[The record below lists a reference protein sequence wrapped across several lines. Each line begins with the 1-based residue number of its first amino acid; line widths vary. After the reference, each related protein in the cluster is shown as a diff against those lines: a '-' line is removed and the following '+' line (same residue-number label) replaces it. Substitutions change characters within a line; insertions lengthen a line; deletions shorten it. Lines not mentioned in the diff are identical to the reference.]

1 MRAMILAAGRGER
14 MGALTAKRPKPLL
27 KVGDSYLI
35 EYAIKQC
42 QRAHITD
49 IVINV
54 AYHADQLQAA
64 LGDGSRYGVNIIYS
78 IESERLETGGG
89 IVKAL
94 PLLGNEPFVVLS
106 GDVISTY
113 SLLNLPV
120 LRNTLAHL
128 VLVPNP
134 DFHPQGDFGLV
145 NSLVAFDT
153 LPSYTF
159 GNISVLHPDLFLGCE
174 ATYFPL
180 SQVLFPAIQK
190 QRISGEIYKG
200 PWYNVGNP
208 SQLASIQSLAS
219 PDFLYA

>member
-14 MGALTAKRPKPLL
+14 MGALTETLPKPLL
-27 KVGDSYLI
+27 KVGDHFLI

-42 QRAHITD
+42 QRANITEL
-49 IVINV
+49 VIN
-54 AYHADQLQAA
+54 AAHHADKLQAA
-64 LGDGSRYGVNIIYS
+64 LGDGSRYGVDIVYS

-94 PLLGNEPFVVLS
+94 PVLGKEPFVVLS
-106 GDVISTY
+106 GDVISAY

-120 LRNTLAHL
+120 LVNTLAHL

-134 DFHPQGDFGLV
+134 SFHPEGDFGLV
-145 NSLVAFDT
+145 QGLLNKMAQ
-153 LPSYTF
+153 PRYTF

-174 ATYFPL
+174 VTHFPL
-180 SQVLFPAIQK
+180 NRVLLPAIEK
-190 QRISGEIYKG
+190 NRISGEIYQG

-208 SQLASIQSLAS
+208 SQLASVQSLAS
-219 PDFLYA
+219 PDSF